1 MRYTARSWGNARE
14 FEFAEKI
21 VVLHPCTFILVDP
34 NKNTWLVVGVDGGIV
49 ERLRVDQVRFQEA
62 KYELY
67 GGAVVELRRP
77 AIILQWWRTP
87 VAEDVCETVVVK
99 DVGAFL

>member
-1 MRYTARSWGNARE
+1 MWHTSNLLDRMYEPLTGADSPESKRIEEGGAN
-14 FEFAEKI
+14 
-21 VVLHPCTFILVDP
+21 
-34 NKNTWLVVGVDGGIV
+34 GDGGIV
-49 ERLRVDQVRFQEA
+49 EHLRVDQVRFQEA

-67 GGAVVELRRP
+67 SGAVVELWRP